1 MKKIISILLAVIM
14 AFSMMPLTALADE
27 VEISSDS
34 IFETDFETEDISIPT
49 KPLDYSAYDASV
61 KFVEELDPTPY
72 TEESFKALKDSIV
85 PKNTL
90 TTQAK
95 IDRATANINTAR
107 TNLVK
112 KSIAVN
118 FLVVDS
124 KDNLVQKKLT
134 FAYGEEA
141 ELEVTETEEVATKW
155 LLSTD
160 EADTKLDVVGNSYS
174 FVAKENVTVTAFT
187 DVKAED
193 VEQVKVVKFLA
204 INGKVV
210 DIVYTADVDSVEM
223 PEGPQ
228 VPFYTFLEWEKLDDL
243 TFQAKYEFNPLCD
256 GENHTFYLETINP
269 GCETVGYLIFR
280 CECGEAYSTEYVRPT
295 GHRYEDGEE
304 YCLNGCGKYNPNI
317 EDESQSP
324 ETPSV
329 QPEEPTTKPTEPE
342 KNIEYGFDEGGYN
355 NVVIMP

>member
-34 IFETDFETEDISIPT
+34 IFETEEITFG
-49 KPLDYSAYDASV
+49 LDYSAYNAAIEL
-61 KFVEELDPTPY
+61 VETLDPTPY
-72 TEESFKALKDSIV
+72 TEESFQALLNSVEPKDSLNDQTSI
-85 PKNTL
+85 NNAT
-90 TTQAK
+90 AK
-95 IDRATANINTAR
+95 ITTAY

-118 FLVVDS
+118 FFVVDS

-134 FAYGEEA
+134 FAYGEVA
-141 ELEVTETEEVATKW
+141 KLEVTETEEVATKW

-210 DIVYTADVDSVEM
+210 DIVYTTDVDSVEM

-228 VPFYTFLEWEKLDDL
+228 VPFYTFLEWEKLDDV

-269 GCETVGYLIFR
+269 GCETVGYLIFC

-304 YCLNGCGKYNPNI
+304 YCLNGCGKQRPLS
-317 EDESQSP
+317 DEELEHS
-324 ETPSV
+324 TPDEPSA
-329 QPEEPTTKPTEPE
+329 PSEPTTKPTEPE
-342 KNIEYGFDEGGYN
+342 KNSEYGFDEGGYN